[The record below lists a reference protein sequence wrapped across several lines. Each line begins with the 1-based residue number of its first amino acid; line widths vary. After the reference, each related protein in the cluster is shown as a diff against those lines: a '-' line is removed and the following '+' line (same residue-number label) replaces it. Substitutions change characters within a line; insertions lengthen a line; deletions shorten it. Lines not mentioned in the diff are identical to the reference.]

1 MYLLLFLFL
10 GFGAGAYVVIVNIAD
25 YPAPEIV
32 GRLWMVLAAGPVGSL
47 IGGFLF
53 QNMIVGSNPMPGG
66 AILSF
71 AAVLGVIGAGLGAS
85 AGTALLAGFGR
96 RKGQVGR

>member
-1 MYLLLFLFL
+1 MYLLLFLFV

-32 GRLWMVLAAGPVGSL
+32 GRLWVVLAAGPVGSL
-47 IGGFLF
+47 VAGLIF
-53 QNMIVGSNPMPGG
+53 QNMIVSSDPMPGR

-71 AAVLGVIGAGLGAS
+71 AAVIGGGLGAS
-85 AGTALLAGFGR
+85 AGTALLSGFGR
-96 RKGQVGR
+96 RKGQIAR